1 MPTPIDEKTLKRLEE
16 LARIEI
22 KSDAENKLL
31 KDLQKI
37 LEHFEELKTVDTEN
51 VEPMAGGTVE
61 TNVFRE
67 DKPSDKRQTAS
78 DRLIEQF
85 PEKENGFLKV
95 PAVFENNN
103 E

>member
-22 KSDAENKLL
+22 KGDAENKLL

-67 DKPSDKRQTAS
+67 DESNVKCQTS
-78 DRLIEQF
+78 NVKLIEQF

-95 PAVFENNN
+95 PAVFDNHE
-103 E
+103 